1 MPARASERPGRRPG
15 LPSCEV
21 AQPPKPSAA
30 EQSLP
35 EPKMSPGRL
44 FFKYLNR
51 DYLLTT
57 YLRVGDIFDSGRI
70 SGQIF
75 RMIIVVSSLAEWL
88 VGILT

>member
-1 MPARASERPGRRPG
+1 
-15 LPSCEV
+15 
-21 AQPPKPSAA
+21 
-30 EQSLP
+30 
-35 EPKMSPGRL
+35 MSPGRL